1 MKKIRKMREMNDKDL
16 FAFFKMAKYK
26 NYSID
31 KDFIYEILKKYD
43 KLLNY
48 ADESTRPATYWMK
61 YFEDNSP
68 ELADALRKE
77 YLIPYDD
84 REDEGFT
91 QYTSNSLLS
100 FDIKMLVYEALK
112 QNEDEYC
119 YKVFSLRP
127 EIVMTMVDL
136 NFDFHK
142 SKKLLEKIANYY
154 GENVPHLF
162 FSSNN
167 SSYYMKKTLNLL
179 PIDYV
184 VSCARKLE
192 KTSTVFLCLAVIEKL
207 PVDFIEKYFFD
218 DDKWV
223 MDIYREVLCA
233 CHEITPEFVELF
245 KDNEKALH
253 YFSCVG
259 NGSCANEGTLFAA
272 FTESRVKNRNE
283 GVEKKDA
290 FLSIMTDKKSENEN
304 NGEYRKRI
312 PDWFF
317 DKFVLNPS
325 EEIRKLIKKENSSYG
340 DWYFI
345 LRRMFVENL
354 LREVYDKTEEKGY
367 FEKFCEKHFDLFMS
381 MCKNGDRHI
390 EDMVIF
396 YDFSEKFI
404 EKHKKEFDSVGF
416 YCCN

>member
-1 MKKIRKMREMNDKDL
+1 MREINDNDL
-16 FAFFKMAKYK
+16 LTFFKIAKCK
-26 NYSID
+26 NALID

-43 KLLNY
+43 KLLNC
-48 ADESTRPATYWMK
+48 ADESTRPTIYWMK

-100 FDIKMLVYEALK
+100 FNIKTLVYGALK

-119 YKVFSLRP
+119 YKIFSLRP
-127 EIVMTMVDL
+127 EIVMSMVDL
-136 NFDFHK
+136 NFDFHN

-154 GENVPHLF
+154 GEDVPNLF
-162 FSSNN
+162 FSGNSNW
-167 SSYYMKKTLNLL
+167 YCAKKTFNLL

-184 VSCARKLE
+184 VSCAKKLE
-192 KTSTVFLCLAVIEKL
+192 KTNTVLHRLAVIEKL
-207 PVDFIEKYFFD
+207 PVNFIKEYFFD

-223 MDIYREVLCA
+223 MDIYRRELCSY
-233 CHEITPEFVELF
+233 HEITPEFVELF
-245 KDNEKALH
+245 RDNEKALH

-259 NGSCANEGTLFAA
+259 SGDCVNEERLFSA
-272 FTESRVKNRNE
+272 FTESEVKNRNE
-283 GVEKKDA
+283 SVEKKDA
-290 FLSIMTDKKSENEN
+290 FLSIMADKKSENEN

-325 EEIRKLIKKENSSYG
+325 EEIRKLIKTKNSAYG

-390 EDMVIF
+390 KYMIIF
-396 YDFSEKFI
+396 YDFSEKFL

-416 YCCN
+416 YCCNQSNE